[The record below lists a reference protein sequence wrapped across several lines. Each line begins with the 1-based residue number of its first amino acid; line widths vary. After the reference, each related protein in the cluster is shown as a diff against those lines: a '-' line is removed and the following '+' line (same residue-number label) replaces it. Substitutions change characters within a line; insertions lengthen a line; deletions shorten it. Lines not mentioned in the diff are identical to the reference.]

1 MATVL
6 AHSGF
11 RRLLI
16 GQSFSNLADTALYL
30 SLGIWAKD
38 LTGSNSA
45 AGAIFLALMVPV
57 LFAPAAGIVVD
68 RVRRR
73 PLLVLTNLL
82 TSLVVLSLLLVRST
96 DQLWILYTVA
106 FLYGCSALFIVA
118 ARSAMLK
125 ELVSDENLAPAN
137 AALQTASQGIRVLS
151 PLLGAGLYAAFGGTA
166 LALFVVALF
175 VVAAAILGSIRV
187 NETEPEPRVPFR
199 RDFLAGFQHI
209 RSVPL
214 LLRVTLAGAAAWAV
228 LGFFETVIF
237 AVIESGLHRSPSFF
251 GLITS
256 IQGVGAVLGGL
267 MAGRLSRRVG
277 DGRLVALGLAA
288 FGVGNLALAI
298 PSLEVVV
305 AASVVNGAAMVW
317 FVVGFTTAMQ
327 VHTATRMQGRVNSAS
342 NMFILIPNTV
352 SIALGATLITVFD
365 YRALLAATAVVTLAC
380 AIALW
385 RGTSITSYPRPPRQE
400 PDDARPGGDGSSGV
414 APGGRESRGAGHIHQ
429 DRVEFSEDARG

>member
-1 MATVL
+1 MAMVL
-6 AHSGF
+6 GHPGF

-16 GQSFSNLADTALYL
+16 GQSVSNFADTALYL

-45 AGAIFLALMVPV
+45 AGAVFLALAVPV

-82 TSLVVLSLLLVRST
+82 TGVVVLSLLLVRGT
-96 DQLWILYTVA
+96 DQLWILYGVA
-106 FLYGCSALFIVA
+106 FLYGCSALFVVA

-125 ELVSDENLAPAN
+125 ELVSDQDLAPAN

-151 PLLGAGLYAAFGGTA
+151 PLIGAGLYAAFGGTA
-166 LALFVVALF
+166 LALFVVVLF
-175 VVAAAILGSIRV
+175 VVAAAVLGSIRV
-187 NETEPEPRVPFR
+187 HETEPEPRVPFR

-209 RSVPL
+209 RAVPL
-214 LLRVTLAGAAAWAV
+214 LSRVTLAGAAAWAV

-237 AVIESGLHRSPSFF
+237 AVIESGLHRPPSFF
-251 GLITS
+251 GVITS

-267 MAGRLSRRVG
+267 VAARLSRRVG

-288 FGVGNLALAI
+288 FGVGNLALAV
-298 PSLEVVV
+298 PSLAVVV

-327 VHTATRMQGRVNSAS
+327 THTATRMQGRVNAAS
-342 NMFILIPNTV
+342 TMFVLIPNTA
-352 SIALGATLITVFD
+352 SIALGAALISVFD
-365 YRALLAATAVVTLAC
+365 YRSLLAATAVVTLAC
-380 AIALW
+380 AVALW
-385 RGTSITSYPRPPRQE
+385 RGTSRTGYARPPGPE
-400 PDDARPGGDGSSGV
+400 PDAFGSGAAGSPGVPPVGRRPADGQV
-414 APGGRESRGAGHIHQ
+414 HR
-429 DRVEFSEDARG
+429 DRVELDEDVRR

>member
-6 AHSGF
+6 ASSRF

-16 GQSFSNLADTALYL
+16 GQSVSNLADTALYL

-45 AGAIFLALMVPV
+45 AGAVFLALTVPV
-57 LFAPAAGIVVD
+57 LFAPAAGSIVD

-82 TSLVVLSLLLVRST
+82 TGLVVLSLLLVRGT

-106 FLYGCSALFIVA
+106 VLYGCSALFIVA

-125 ELVSDENLAPAN
+125 ELVSDEDLASAN

-151 PLLGAGLYAAFGGTA
+151 PLIGAALYAAFGGTA
-166 LALFVVALF
+166 LALFVAALF

-187 NETEPEPRVPFR
+187 TETEPEPRVPFR
-199 RDFLAGFQHI
+199 RDVLAGFQHI

-214 LLRVTLAGAAAWAV
+214 LLRVTLAAAAAWAV

-237 AVIESGLHRSPSFF
+237 AVIETGLHRSPSFF
-251 GLITS
+251 GVITS
-256 IQGVGAVLGGL
+256 IQGVGAVLSGL
-267 MAGRLSRRVG
+267 TAGWLSRRIG
-277 DGRLVALGLAA
+277 DGRLIALALAA
-288 FGVGNLALAI
+288 FGVGNLALVT
-298 PSLEVVV
+298 PSLQVVV
-305 AASVVNGAAMVW
+305 AASVLNGAAMVW

-327 VHTATRMQGRVNSAS
+327 VHTPTRMQGRVNSAS

-380 AIALW
+380 AVALW
-385 RGTSITSYPRPPRQE
+385 RGTSPTGYARPPGHE
-400 PDDARPGGDGSSGV
+400 PHDARPGDDAPPGAARGDELRS
-414 APGGRESRGAGHIHQ
+414 AGHLRHGQ
-429 DRVEFSEDARG
+429 EEFNEDLRR